1 MKQKYNTKN
10 TISRGGI
17 RNQSTVVPENTQ
29 ERLSEK
35 SDVSS
40 DSDISSLTK
49 SSYADW
55 TPTAIPVNY
64 HGRISVYPTL
74 YDSNSS
80 SLQSSSSDNSS
91 LGSFSSSVLRSDSS
105 EILSSNNSS
114 SEQVRYPQP
123 TQITQST
130 RNSRCLGKKCTISGG
145 KQKTKTKRKKQS
157 RKTKKKSNKKKSNKK
172 NIKH

>member
-1 MKQKYNTKN
+1 MKQGYNTKN
-10 TISRGGI
+10 TISRSGV

-35 SDVSS
+35 SNVSS

-49 SSYADW
+49 SSYADLI
-55 TPTAIPVNY
+55 PTATPVNY
-64 HGRISVYPTL
+64 HDQISVYPTL

-91 LGSFSSSVLRSDSS
+91 LGSFSSSVLRSSD
-105 EILSSNNSS
+105 ILSSNNSS

-123 TQITQST
+123 TQITQPT
-130 RNSRCLGKKCTISGG
+130 RNSRCLGNKCTISGG